1 MFLLAYAIF
10 FTNIA
15 LILKLVLSSC
25 RVVENS
31 EGNHIEEEDSSES
44 ENNEEDDELLR
55 AYILNNKKRKRAER
69 PNVSSRPTTPTIPEE
84 DHDKET
90 NFYETF

>member
-15 LILKLVLSSC
+15 FILRLLFSSC
-25 RVVENS
+25 RVTQETYNHSDIS
-31 EGNHIEEEDSSES
+31 EDDSSDS
-44 ENNEEDDELLR
+44 ENNEDDELLR

-69 PNVSSRPTTPTIPEE
+69 PSTPHEE
-84 DHDKET
+84 DNHDKET
-90 NFYETF
+90 TFYENF